1 MSSLEDRLHEA
12 LTGDDPGRTLSP
24 DLFARVVGSI
34 DDDRR
39 RRRHL
44 RRTATAWGVGLA
56 LATAG
61 VTTLQREGIGMP
73 WWVLEIATTLG
84 GLAGA
89 LTAVTLSHRTL
100 SILFGVVALGI
111 AAVMFRQI
119 DRRTSLADPE
129 PVTGWLGGQYY
140 SPDHG
145 SLVGYR
151 VKRLPLA
158 LGMSFLAGNV
168 SGLLGI
174 GGGILK
180 VPTLN
185 AWCGVPMRAA
195 AATTAAMIGVTA
207 LGSAPIYYARGRIVA
222 PLAAAAVLG
231 VLAGSRIGNWMSPR
245 TKARWLIHKLATWID
260 QFGICGCVG
269 CGRCIT
275 WCPVGIDL
283 TEEVA
288 ALRGESA

>member
-1 MSSLEDRLHEA
+1 MSIGAILAVMALGSVGGLLGALLGLGGGVFVVPFLSLFIGLSFREAAAIGLMTVIATSSVVSAQRSADGVINVRL
-12 LTGDDPGRTLSP
+12 
-24 DLFARVVGSI
+24 
-34 DDDRR
+34 
-39 RRRHL
+39 
-44 RRTATAWGVGLA
+44 
-56 LATAG
+56 
-61 VTTLQREGIGMP
+61 GI
-73 WWVLEIATTLG
+73 VLEIATTLG
-84 GLAGA
+84 GLAGG

-185 AWCGVPMRAA
+185 AWCGVPLRVA
-195 AATTAAMIGVTA
+195 AATSSLMLGVTA
-207 LGSAPIYYARGRIVA
+207 VASVPIYYAAGDVI
-222 PLAAAAVLG
+222 PQFAAAAVIG
-231 VLAGSRIGNWMSPR
+231 VMIGSRVGFLVGDR
-245 TKARWLIHKLATWID
+245 LRARWLKLLLAMI
-260 QFGICGCVG
+260 
-269 CGRCIT
+269 
-275 WCPVGIDL
+275 L
-283 TEEVA
+283 LAVA
-288 ALRGESA
+288 ILMLVRA